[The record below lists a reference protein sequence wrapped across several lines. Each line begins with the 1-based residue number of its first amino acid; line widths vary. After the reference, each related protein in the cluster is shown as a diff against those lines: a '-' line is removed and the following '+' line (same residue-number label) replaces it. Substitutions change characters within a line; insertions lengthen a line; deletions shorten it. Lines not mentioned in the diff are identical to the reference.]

1 MFTLLA
7 TDPDSQARLGR
18 LTVAHGVIE
27 TPVFMPVGTQA
38 TVKCV
43 SPRELRELDAQ
54 IILANSYHLFI
65 RPGLEVIGKLGGL
78 HRFESWERPILTDS
92 GGFQVFSLAKLRK
105 VTDHGVHFQSHIDGA
120 KLFIG
125 PREAVHIQRVLGSDI
140 MMAFDECPPWDAA
153 KEDINMAVQ
162 RTVRWAK
169 ICAEEWAAAAEIPNS
184 KLQIPIKLQ
193 APNAKLQNADGDAP
207 ANNQYSII
215 NNQLLFG
222 IVQGG
227 SHADLRREC
236 AEQLAALDLPG
247 YAIGGVSV
255 GEPEEEM
262 LRAVDVTVPALPVS
276 KPRYAM
282 GLGQPRQ
289 IVEMVRRGVDMFDC
303 VLPTRVARNGTAYT
317 RRGTL
322 NLKRADLKADA
333 GPIEDNCGC
342 YACQNF
348 SRAYI
353 RHLLKAGEILGLRLV
368 TLHNLHFYLDLPRQ
382 IRTAL
387 AAGDFGRW
395 SREFLE
401 QYKPREDYE

>member
-1 MFTLLA
+1 MNKLAARVGLRLDGGLVFEVLA
-7 TDPDSQARLGR
+7 TDSGCKARAGR
-18 LTVAHGVIE
+18 LTVAHGVVE

-38 TVKCV
+38 TVKAV
-43 SPRELRELDAQ
+43 SPHELRELQAR
-54 IILANSYHLFI
+54 IILANSYHMFI

-78 HRFESWERPILTDS
+78 HRFENWDRALLTDS

-105 VTDHGVHFQSHIDGA
+105 VTDSGVHFQSHIDGQR
-120 KLFIG
+120 LFIG
-125 PREAVHIQRVLGSDI
+125 PREAVRIQRVLGADI
-140 MMAFDECPPWDAA
+140 IMAFDECPPWTAA
-153 KEDINMAVQ
+153 KEDIDVAVQ
-162 RTVRWAK
+162 RTVRWAR

-184 KLQIPIKLQ
+184 KLQIPNHQ
-193 APNAKLQNADGDAP
+193 
-207 ANNQYSII
+207 
-215 NNQLLFG
+215 QLLFG

-227 SHADLRREC
+227 GCAELRREC

-262 LRAVDVTVPALPVS
+262 LRAIEYAEAALPVA

-282 GLGQPRQ
+282 GLGQPNQ

-317 RRGTL
+317 ADGTL
-322 NLKRADLKADA
+322 NLKRAELKDDPA
-333 GPIEDNCGC
+333 PIENECGC

-368 TLHNLHFYLDLPRQ
+368 TLHNLHFYLGLMRT
-382 IRTAL
+382 IR
-387 AAGDFGRW
+387 AAIVSGEFGAW
-395 SREFLE
+395 SRQFLE
-401 QYKPREDYE
+401 RYKPREDYE